1 MTEARYVLL
10 WAGAFAFTCLIELPI
25 VFFALRNRGVPAAR
39 VVAAAFFGQLA
50 THPWVWFAFPGLPL
64 ASHTSLALSELF
76 AWWIEAALYA
86 LVVPKI
92 GWRAIVVSLAAN
104 LASYGVGALIWR

>member
-1 MTEARYVLL
+1 MTEARYVLY
-10 WAGAFAFTCLIELPI
+10 WAGAFALTFAIELPI
-25 VFFALRNRGVPAAR
+25 VVLALRGRGVPVAR
-39 VVAAAFFGQLA
+39 LIAAAFFGQLA

-64 ASHTSLALSELF
+64 ASRTSLVASELF
-76 AWWIEAALYA
+76 AWWVEAALYA

-104 LASYGVGALIWR
+104 LASYGAGALLWR